1 MTGVHVSGGA
11 RVDEGAVA
19 LRIKEVL
26 AGVLGAPE
34 LVERITDATNV
45 VRDLGINSIQM
56 INFLLALE
64 DAFDVELEFEELSF
78 EQLESLPEIRRFV
91 VAAMPDSP

>member
-19 LRIKEVL
+19 RRVREVL
-26 AGVLGAPE
+26 AGVLGTPE
-34 LVERITDATNV
+34 LADGITDATNV
-45 VRDLGINSIQM
+45 VHDLGINSIQM

-64 DAFDVELEFEELSF
+64 DEFDVELEFEELSF

>member
-45 VRDLGINSIQM
+45 VQDLGINSIQM